1 MKKELNYNYAFL
13 FYDVG
18 EKRVQKVF
26 KICKKYLSHFQKS
39 VFRGD
44 MTPSKFI
51 QLRKELKQIIDE
63 DEDFICI
70 IKLMNDNVFGEE
82 ILGNSGGPT
91 GEDLMIWRYSVV
103 KIYADIILTGAL
115 VQGKCIIPDYISGTA
130 FIFRMVILEY
140 WKQRR
145 LFGF

>member
-1 MKKELNYNYAFL
+1 MKRQKNYNYAFL

-39 VFRGD
+39 VFRGE

-51 QLRKELKQIIDE
+51 QLRGELKKVID
-63 DEDFICI
+63 DKEDFVCI

-82 ILGNSGGPT
+82 IIGNANSEN
-91 GEDLMIWRYSVV
+91 GENL
-103 KIYADIILTGAL
+103 II
-115 VQGKCIIPDYISGTA
+115 
-130 FIFRMVILEY
+130 
-140 WKQRR
+140 
-145 LFGF
+145 

>member
-26 KICKKYLSHFQKS
+26 KICKKYLSHFHKS

-51 QLRKELKQIIDE
+51 QLRKELKQVIDE

-82 ILGNSGGPT
+82 ILGNSGEPT
-91 GEDLMIWRYSVV
+91 GEDLMI
-103 KIYADIILTGAL
+103 
-115 VQGKCIIPDYISGTA
+115 
-130 FIFRMVILEY
+130 
-140 WKQRR
+140 
-145 LFGF
+145 